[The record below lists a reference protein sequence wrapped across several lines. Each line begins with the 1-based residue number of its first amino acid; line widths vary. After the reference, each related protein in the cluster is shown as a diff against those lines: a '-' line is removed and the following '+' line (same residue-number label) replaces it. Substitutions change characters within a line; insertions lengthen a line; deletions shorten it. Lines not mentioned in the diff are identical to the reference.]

1 MKKWF
6 IVIIVVVVI
15 GLIIFFNVR
24 GTNKVQVET
33 EVVKKGDVSKI
44 VSSTGKITAAEEVNI
59 SSDIMGKVIK
69 LYVKEGENVKAGQ
82 VLAKL
87 DDTDAKASYDKAV
100 SYYESQKTNY
110 SLKKS
115 DFERKKVL
123 YEKNLISKKEYE
135 DAESSLLMAENTLK
149 QAEADVIS
157 SKNRLDKC
165 TIISPIDAIVTKIK
179 VKEGENVI
187 TGTMNN
193 PGTVLFVLSNVNDID
208 LVADVNES
216 EVPIVSIGDSVMIDV
231 DAFPNKKFSGY
242 VYDISKYPT
251 TSSTGVVTYPVK
263 IRIIDKDIKFYP
275 GMTGNCEIIVD
286 KKKDVINIPLRGMIK
301 KKGSG
306 VFLYKNGIAKFKEI
320 KIGLMGDLNVE
331 VVEGLNEGDTIITGP
346 FKILK
351 ELKDGQRVFT
361 GNSSLRHNFNKGE

>member
-1 MKKWF
+1 MRKWL
-6 IVIIVVVVI
+6 IIIVVV
-15 GLIIFFNVR
+15 IFISLVVLFNIR
-24 GTNKVQVET
+24 GTKKVQVET

-82 VLAKL
+82 ILAKL
-87 DDTDAKASYDKAV
+87 DDTDAMASYNKAI

-110 SLKKS
+110 NLKKS

-123 YEKNLISKKEYE
+123 FEKNLISRKEYE
-135 DAESSLLMAENTLK
+135 DAESALLIAENSLK

-157 SKNRLDKC
+157 SKNKLDKC
-165 TIISPIDAIVTKIK
+165 TIIAPIDAIVTKIK

-193 PGTVLFVLSNVNDID
+193 PGTVLFVLSNINDID

-216 EVPIVSIGDSVMIDV
+216 EVPLISIGDSARMDV
-231 DAFPNKKFSGY
+231 DAFPDRKFSGY

-251 TSSTGVVTYPVK
+251 TTTTGVVTYPVK

-286 KKKDVINIPLRGMIK
+286 KKRDVLNIPLRALLK
-301 KKGSG
+301 KKESG
-306 VFLYKNGIAKFKEI
+306 VFIYKNGIAKFNKLKTALI
-320 KIGLMGDLNVE
+320 GDLNVE
-331 VVEGLNEGDTIITGP
+331 IIEGINEGDTIITGP

-351 ELKDGQRVFT
+351 ELKDGQRVST
-361 GNSSLRHNFNKGE
+361 RNNSFRNNFDKGK

>member
-1 MKKWF
+1 MKKWI
-6 IVIIVVVVI
+6 IVIVFLVIVFLV
-15 GLIIFFNVR
+15 IFFNVKGKNR
-24 GTNKVQVET
+24 INVET
-33 EVVKKGDVSKI
+33 EIVKKGDVTKV

-69 LYVKEGENVKAGQ
+69 LFVKEGENVKVGQ
-82 VLAKL
+82 ILAKL

-100 SYYESQKTNY
+100 NYYESQKTNY
-110 SLKKS
+110 NMKKS

-123 YEKNLISKKEYE
+123 FEKNLISRKEYE
-135 DAESSLLMAENTLK
+135 DAESALLIAENSLR

-157 SKNRLDKC
+157 SKNRLEKC
-165 TIISPIDAIVTKIK
+165 TIVSPINGIVTKIK

-193 PGTVLFVLSNVNDID
+193 PGTVLFVLSNIHDID
-208 LVADVNES
+208 LVAEVNES
-216 EVPIVSIGDSVMIDV
+216 EIPIVSLGDSVNIDV
-231 DAFPNKKFSGY
+231 DAFPNKKFKGV

-263 IRIIDKDIKFYP
+263 IRIIDTDIRFYP

-286 KKKDVINIPLRGMIK
+286 KKSDVINIPLRGLTRK
-301 KKGSG
+301 KENG
-306 VFLYKNGIAKFKEI
+306 VFLYKNGVAKFKEV
-320 KIGLMGDLNVE
+320 KTGLMGDLNVE
-331 VVEGLNEGDTIITGP
+331 IIEGLNEGDTIITGP

-351 ELKDGQRVFT
+351 ELKDGQRVST
-361 GNSSLRHNFNKGE
+361 GNIPLRGNFNKGK